1 MGMIV
6 NMSWILL
13 GVLGFSLLFDFNTAE
28 KKPKKRESNEGN
40 KKIKNYRMTIT
51 SEIQG
56 EELKDIDLK
65 ENIISVDDNDEEN
78 NINKEKG
85 YSLDDY
91 IKK

>member
-1 MGMIV
+1 
-6 NMSWILL
+6 
-13 GVLGFSLLFDFNTAE
+13 
-28 KKPKKRESNEGN
+28 
-40 KKIKNYRMTIT
+40 MTIT